1 MRKRI
6 ALLALSTA
14 PLIVL
19 LAGCGPNKII
29 VDLPS
34 PQGQY
39 HVEVRKC
46 PQPGS
51 MTWTEQTQVSVLKSG
66 TSENCQSA
74 VNALAQ
80 FKSPWPDDQLQ
91 LEWLSDA
98 ELRAWHP
105 GFDPKFGPES
115 ASYKADNPV
124 KIIFAPAK

>member
-6 ALLALSTA
+6 ALLALAIA
-14 PLIVL
+14 PVIAL

-46 PQPGS
+46 PQSGS
-51 MTWTEQTQVSVLKSG
+51 MTRTEQTQVSVLKSG

-80 FKSPWPDDQLQ
+80 FKSLSPDDQLQ

-105 GFDPKFGPES
+105 GFDPKFGPDS

>member
-1 MRKRI
+1 MIKSS
-6 ALLALSTA
+6 ALFALSTA
-14 PLIVL
+14 L
-19 LAGCGPNKII
+19 LAGCGPNKIT

-46 PQPGS
+46 AEPGAMS
-51 MTWTEQTQVSVLKSG
+51 STSQTQVSVLKSG
-66 TSENCQSA
+66 VSENCQSA

-80 FKSPWPDDQLQ
+80 FQSYAPDDQLQ

-105 GFDPKFGPES
+105 GFDPKSGPRS

-124 KIIFAPAK
+124 KVIFAPAK